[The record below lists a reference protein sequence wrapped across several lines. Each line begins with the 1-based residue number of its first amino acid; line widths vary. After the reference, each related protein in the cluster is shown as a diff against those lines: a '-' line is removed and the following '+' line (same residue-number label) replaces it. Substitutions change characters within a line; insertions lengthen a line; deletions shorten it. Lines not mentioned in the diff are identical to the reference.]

1 MPSRLYISPSNS
13 LSSLNKN
20 SFNKNAN
27 SCNIHQKLR
36 ADNPIRIIFR
46 QLNINSI
53 RNKFYAVCSIFEKK
67 IDILLVSE
75 TKTDDTFPLAHNSTL

>member
-1 MPSRLYISPSNS
+1 MRTRLYISPSN
-13 LSSLNKN
+13 SLNKN

-27 SCNIHQKLR
+27 SCNILQKLR
-36 ADNPIRIIFR
+36 VDNPIRIIFR

-53 RNKFYAVCSIFEKK
+53 WNKFYALCSIFKKK

-75 TKTDDTFPLAHNSTL
+75 AKTNDTFPLAHHSTL